1 MSLNLSLF
9 ASTKDPH
16 TGAVEELYLKSL
28 KKSKQVEVYNL
39 TKKKALSDLSS
50 IQARLYPS
58 LDIVNSNTY
67 ESDPTASDLSNT
79 DTNSELYLS
88 MQQKLFQGG
97 AEFALLEYK
106 NVIPKKADAL
116 MNNSLAGYYRE
127 FTSLYFQVSSA
138 KEEEDKVRALL
149 NNLRKRVEIV
159 KKRTRIGRD
168 RKADLYAL
176 ESQLHRLEADLIASE
191 SQLTSALTR
200 FKNFSGID
208 SVDQIRDSIDPL
220 ALNLARE
227 VDLENTPEL
236 TNLKYDYETAQL
248 ESRIEK
254 STYYPQVNLGATY
267 NLDKNDYDK
276 RDWALSLNVTL
287 NLLDFGDRSS
297 KVASKNIQAQINN
310 ARIEYS
316 RRNIKNSWSEYLKN
330 FENKKNELVTLKS
343 ALKRSQISYQE
354 QLKDLS
360 KGLVTQI
367 DVIRSLDDVI
377 SLEKLV
383 IRSALDVKSLY
394 YQANAFLGNIPSL
407 N

>member
-9 ASTKDPH
+9 ASNKDH
-16 TGAVEELYLKSL
+16 HAGAVDELYLKSL
-28 KKSKQVEVYNL
+28 NKSKQVEVYNL

-58 LDIVNSNTY
+58 LDIVNANTY
-67 ESDPTASDLSNT
+67 ESDSTASDPSNT
-79 DTNSELYLS
+79 DSNSELYLS

-97 AEFALLEYK
+97 AEFALLKYK
-106 NVIPKKADAL
+106 SVIPKKADAL

-149 NNLRKRVEIV
+149 SNLRKRVKIV

-191 SQLTSALTR
+191 SQLTSAMTR

-208 SVDQIRDSIDPL
+208 SVDQIKDSIDPL
-220 ALNLARE
+220 ALHLARE

-236 TNLKYDYETAQL
+236 TNLKYDYETALL

-254 STYYPQVNLGATY
+254 STYYPQVNLGAAY
-267 NLDKNDYDK
+267 NLNKNDYDK

-297 KVASKNIQAQINN
+297 KVTSKNIQAQIEN
-310 ARIEYS
+310 AKI
-316 RRNIKNSWSEYLKN
+316 
-330 FENKKNELVTLKS
+330 
-343 ALKRSQISYQE
+343 
-354 QLKDLS
+354 
-360 KGLVTQI
+360 
-367 DVIRSLDDVI
+367 
-377 SLEKLV
+377 
-383 IRSALDVKSLY
+383 
-394 YQANAFLGNIPSL
+394 
-407 N
+407 